1 MPRRRARM
9 VVLVVLAVF
18 AVAAGVAIP
27 VALRLRSD
35 ADSDAARAAVQ
46 SFAQAWRAGDLAS
59 VRYSGASGA
68 DAAKAV
74 ATATAGLTPAAKDL
88 PAAVDVLDVG
98 DVGATAPDTARARLR
113 VRWALGGERVWTYE
127 TSVDARRA
135 NGVWGVAWTPAVVH
149 PSLRAG
155 QALVVQRTAA
165 ERGRILG
172 ARGEELAGP
181 RAVVVVGIE
190 PRRADDRA
198 AAAAALAKVVDVDAT
213 DLTRRVKAAGPTA
226 FVEAIT
232 LRSDA
237 YKALAPRLA
246 SVPGLVTRKSQLS
259 LGRTKTFARALLG
272 SAGQATKELVSGSG
286 GRIRAGD
293 VTGIAGLQR
302 TYDAVLAGTP
312 GLAVHVTG
320 QGAPDAPLFT
330 APAAAGADLQL
341 TLDVSVQDAAEAA
354 LAEATKPAALVA
366 VRASTGEVLAVAN
379 GGPDAAG
386 VRPGPPRA
394 VPARFDLQGR
404 LGVRAAA
411 AGIHRRTRSRAR
423 RPSPS
428 RG

>member
-1 MPRRRARM
+1 M
-9 VVLVVLAVF
+9 
-18 AVAAGVAIP
+18 
-27 VALRLRSD
+27 
-35 ADSDAARAAVQ
+35 
-46 SFAQAWRAGDLAS
+46 
-59 VRYSGASGA
+59 
-68 DAAKAV
+68 
-74 ATATAGLTPAAKDL
+74 
-88 PAAVDVLDVG
+88 
-98 DVGATAPDTARARLR
+98 
-113 VRWALGGERVWTYE
+113 
-127 TSVDARRA
+127 
-135 NGVWGVAWTPAVVH
+135 VH
-149 PSLRAG
+149 PALRAG

-181 RAVVVVGIE
+181 AAIVVVGIE

-226 FVEAIT
+226 FVESIT

-237 YKALAPRLA
+237 YKAARRPAGVRAGRRHPQGPAQPRPDGD
-246 SVPGLVTRKSQLS
+246 VRPGA
-259 LGRTKTFARALLG
+259 ARQRR
-272 SAGQATKELVSGSG
+272 AGHEGDRAGSG

-312 GLAVHVTG
+312 GLVVHVTG

-330 APAAAGADLQL
+330 APAAAGADVQL

-379 GGPDAAG
+379 GGPRRRR
-386 VRPGPPRA
+386 VRPRPARA

-411 AGIHRRTRSRAR
+411 AGIHGDTPVAC
-423 RPSPS
+423 PPTITLE
-428 RG
+428 G